1 METKKHSSS
10 LPAGT
15 RRERTKT
22 TRRSRWLGL
31 LVTFV
36 LLFAA
41 NQNIRAAMAFGSYS
55 SIVHQPT
62 WAQPWIVLDLYFYD
76 TNGNDS
82 FFVHKATEGSAKG
95 PAMYIDGVYIDS
107 FNTELAWPGSS
118 SDTGGT
124 GNDGALDDERADN
137 DWWKDTHEVTRNG
150 KKYTVRFW
158 DPAKDGGR
166 FHVQVYI
173 WIENL
178 ELDVKHNVVIKG
190 WWKTNDSGTVSAA
203 KVWETNKV
211 TTPFSAPE
219 NGKMVNY
226 NTFSMSGD
234 ITASYGPT
242 TVGTTAT
249 ADGSN
254 YIAPGA
260 LTSKHDF
267 SKGVASYTNERFSIE
282 RTNFYEPMTK
292 QMEYVVTNTCTV
304 NSYSRTVYLYKW
316 FTDTIPG
323 FVRATALDTVPD
335 LWKKSIK
342 ISWKP
347 DESGDR
353 SKEGTWRVYRKA
365 VNESEWN
372 LLASNISYSS
382 NPSYIDTDNAL
393 QYDLEYEYKVVFIPA
408 ESPTGVEHE
417 ELSQTIVGKLQRK
430 YSFSQFT
437 DTRKEQS
444 VQLSWK
450 HDTPTNNEQLKFKV
464 WRCLD
469 QESFYDQNGTPI
481 EANIIDAM
489 GSNPFAENVAAS
501 SSGNVT
507 SFEDDDYEGSC
518 TFYWY
523 RISVDALETTYYS
536 NLLGPTSISGN
547 TEIQS
552 IKANR
557 GTYTNVVKVQWEVN
571 QVGSDPS
578 RFVVYR
584 RLLGSEED
592 DDYQQ
597 LHVVSGTESNYFFE
611 DNTAQPGQ
619 YYQYLVVSQSK
630 CDGDYVV
637 TSRADADGFCQS
649 RGVISGRITYGTGT
663 AVADARVMLSKSSQ
677 DSNDANQFYSMEIK
691 PQGGIEWPLSA
702 TTGEKIFQQKPFTFQ
717 LYVRPSAVTEDGSTI
732 IDAGGSFALQLKPV
746 ANDQSELYLKV
757 GSATAQAT
765 GLTIENGKFYNV
777 VLSCNGSTGWT
788 VSTVDQKG
796 NLTSQTLSA
805 AGVTWTDNN
814 VVFGSDKEFTT
825 THAFTGYLDDIR
837 LWTKQLTD
845 DEILSNYDRLLTG
858 TEAGLKLYWPMDE
871 GVARLPYTYDYSKTS
886 GVANENHG
894 VKQPNTQISNTIPK
908 ENQLSLYGKTDDQGN
923 YVVRGV
929 PYSGDG
935 TNYMVTPVMNSH
947 EFSPQYQS
955 RYVSSDA
962 LNHSGVDFTDI
973 SSFEVKGVIR
983 YAGTNIPVD
992 SVQIYVDGR
1001 QASRNN
1007 EIVVTDADGKFTV
1020 DVPIGKHYISVSKD
1034 GHTFEKGGRIP
1045 YDPTGLNET
1054 TYEFIKNE
1062 SGFVFWDNTL
1072 VPVAGRVVGGAIES
1086 EKLLGFAD
1094 IEEYKSKNTIGQ
1106 ARITLEIPDTRYML
1120 NAYEDMEGLVSN
1132 GFRPVAQNTSLTYP
1146 TGVTA
1151 TGEGYRTGGTQD
1163 DQAKRV
1169 VITTDAE
1176 TGDFA
1181 VLLPPLDYKVVSVQM
1196 VNDQA
1201 NEAYKFN
1208 SEQLPRIDASHPA
1221 TVLKDSI
1228 PMEDGGFRYFDY
1240 VASMKLTLHTDP
1252 VLSVRQKEK
1261 DSKNLL
1267 PEGVFGEAI
1276 GKYEIPTTKEVRT
1289 VDLYTVGT
1297 NGNVNYTFGYPIFNE
1312 MGSYTFNIEGYELY
1326 TNFEK
1331 AADDDDRVTKVPLKE
1346 TMVTISNPMSA
1357 VQKVQTAAPQN
1368 GDNAGKV
1375 VDLKENQLQLDSL
1388 GKATYTWTAGL
1399 PYTLGNFTRTMNM
1412 TYNNG
1417 AGDKSWKEQGLE
1429 AIIFGDLPT
1438 GSNFTTKG
1446 PSIVEMVLHDPYGD
1460 SSFATWET
1468 GTVTIRSE
1476 ETLRSEDDDETF
1488 STNMHLG
1495 PKVELE
1501 EGLFVSIQTEIE
1513 AIADFSGGYQLT
1525 NTYDTLNV
1533 HTTTIEVTNAIST
1546 SSDPDMVGADADI
1559 YIGKSVNFI
1568 YGKTKQVG
1576 LKSDVNGNPYIS
1588 VDNSCTVNE
1597 KLATNFSYTQYQIE
1611 NILIPG
1617 LELLRNGYLITVP
1630 DMETATNQTDS
1641 TIYVTN
1647 LSDTDE
1653 DFGKPGTYKMLS
1665 NIEEL
1670 DMVSYYNDEIQSW
1683 KNTIRQNEA
1692 YKDSLFNA
1700 PQAKM
1705 KNVSFGGG
1713 VEVSETVTSS
1723 KNHLQNWTHSH
1734 TYYVNYS
1741 HDLGG
1746 TFNGV
1751 GIDFS
1756 YESHCSSANHNNGNG
1771 SEGHTE
1777 EDESS
1782 TTFSYTLADSGADD
1796 SFSMDVYDA
1805 LNNHSPVF
1813 RTRGGQS
1820 SCPFE
1825 GKEVTRY
1832 YNPGTEL
1839 SAATMQIEK
1848 PSIKCDHPQL
1858 TGVPTGGKAQFELLL
1873 GNESDTETDCYFNLI
1888 PVDGANPKGA
1898 LLSLPTGPIGN
1909 GRTILVPYGKDKEV
1923 KVILTLEQGN
1933 LDVTD
1938 YEDIEIALT
1947 STCQND
1953 PTSIHGAISSSV
1965 KLDAHFVPASTPV
1978 TMAIDKTVINTNNKD
1993 EDLHLTVT
2001 GFDRNFQGLKRV
2013 DIQYIKPGE
2022 TSWSLLENYSYIPD
2036 NSVRENN
2043 SQQILPQNGVIEVAL
2058 NMNSSNWLDGTYQ
2071 FRAQSAAIY
2080 AGSPVTSESEVLTLV
2095 KDVNRPQLF
2104 GLASPS
2110 DGVLNADD
2118 QISVTF
2124 NEDIQ
2129 QALLTDNNFVVSG
2142 VLNGAQVKHDVALSA
2157 QNTDY
2162 AAKTEA
2168 SINLARKDFS
2178 ADMWVRV
2185 TEAGDIFSH
2194 GNGDER
2200 FKLSVNDNDKLVVTI
2215 GNESYTSTNAIEKNT
2230 WTFLAFT
2237 YKFESGNSVLNAR
2250 AVTDN
2255 STRDMFTNQAVAD
2268 YAGTGGVTLGKNF
2281 SGAIHELT
2289 LWDKAR
2295 EMNEAQAEMNTTKKP
2310 STPNLIGYWKMDEGN
2325 GLTATDYAR
2334 NRHLTLSNNT
2344 WYLNNDNKAVSLNG
2358 SNSLKLDITDCSALS
2373 TEDYAMEMWFKGD
2386 KAQNTAASTLFSAAE
2401 QSVSMGFNSTGTL
2414 TMTVNGVDTEISKND
2429 YLDNAWHHLALN
2441 VLHSGNAT
2449 VYVDG
2454 KAVKTMSASA
2464 VPALEG
2470 TWLYV
2475 GSKGGNASYFK
2486 GTVDEIRFWKASMT
2500 GDLLSSQ
2507 RTQRLTGEEG
2517 GLVAYY
2523 SFEKLTRD
2531 TSTGII
2537 SSVSTAADQDK
2548 VYNSTTKEYV
2558 STGKEAAMTSGTI
2571 SYTDEAPALKVKPEA
2586 TNVDFT
2592 FVSNE
2597 RSIIINLDADL
2608 DRVEGT
2614 TLNFN
2619 VRGVKDMNGNESTEI
2634 VWTAYVKRNQLLWQG
2649 DNELSIEQ
2657 QSGESTTFEAVIVN
2671 ESGQSENW
2679 TLSGLP
2685 IWLTASATSG
2695 TLTAQSKKTITF
2707 TVDGSTAIGKYE
2719 QTIYLTGNNNI
2730 AEPLTINLKV
2740 KGDEPGWTVNTS
2752 GYQFTMSIVG
2762 QLQFQGK
2769 LSTDE
2774 DDIVAAF
2781 NEAGEC
2787 VGVARPQYESAFDTY
2802 FTMMTVYGNNDG
2814 DLLTFKAYDASTGK
2828 VYPVVETAVDV
2839 FFEKDTRLGKL
2850 ASPFIW
2856 NVTDKIEQVIDL
2868 KEGWNW
2874 MSLYVTPDNMS
2885 PSVVLADARD
2895 ILTIINGPTSTAEY
2909 DPSIGW
2915 SGTLTAMNNASMYKL
2930 NATTDGTATIVGSPA
2945 NIAGTQITVKS
2956 GLTWIGYPPSFTLSP
2971 ADAFAGL
2978 DPEEDDMVKNQSSFA
2993 VYSEANAKWIG
3004 TLKVMEPGK
3013 GYIYSSE
3020 TTASKTFTY
3029 PSVAPAG
3036 GAAKVMAY
3044 AEPYDY
3050 HFTPVAPETYPG
3062 NMAVIGQV
3070 VENGL
3075 PVEGIEVAAF
3085 VDDECRATIVSDAD
3099 GYLFLLVPG
3108 DGKARMM
3115 TLRAYILGDET
3126 ALDLPLTYQAD
3137 KKLGTLGS
3145 PVLIDI
3151 TDLTTGIGRLSDDA
3165 ADGEYYDLS
3174 GRKLGTRPY
3183 QPGVYI
3189 RNGEKVVIKRK

>member
-1 METKKHSSS
+1 MKTKKHSFRSALQLS
-10 LPAGT
+10 EI
-15 RRERTKT
+15 RWRKDWQ
-22 TRRSRWLGL
+22 RSRWLGL
-31 LVTFV
+31 LMMFV
-36 LLFAA
+36 LLLGSSQTAKG
-41 NQNIRAAMAFGSYS
+41 AMSFGSYS
-55 SIVHQPT
+55 YIAHQPT
-62 WAQPWIVLDLYFYD
+62 WAQPWIVLDLFFYD
-76 TNGNDS
+76 TNGKDS

-95 PAMYIDGVYIDS
+95 PALYIDGVYIDS

-137 DWWKDTHEVTRNG
+137 DWWKNTHEVTRNG
-150 KKYTVRFW
+150 KLYTVRFW
-158 DPAKDGGR
+158 DPALDGGR
-166 FHVQVYI
+166 YHVQVYI
-173 WIENL
+173 WIQNL
-178 ELDVKHNVVIKG
+178 ELDKEHTILFKG
-190 WWKTNDSGTVSAA
+190 WWKTNDSGSQLASASW
-203 KVWETNKV
+203 KTNKV
-211 TTPFSAPE
+211 VTPFSAPE

-260 LTSKHDF
+260 LSSKHEF
-267 SKGVASYTNERFSIE
+267 SKGVASYTNEEFSIE

-292 QMEYVVTNTCTV
+292 QMEYVVANTCTV

-342 ISWKP
+342 LSWKP

-365 VNESEWN
+365 VNESEWD
-372 LLASNISYSS
+372 LLASDISYSS
-382 NPSYIDTDNAL
+382 NPSYTDNAL
-393 QYDLEYEYKVVFIPA
+393 QYDLEYEYKVVFIPTD
-408 ESPTGVEHE
+408 SPTGEEYE

-489 GSNPFAENVAAS
+489 GSNPYAENVAAS

-507 SFEDDDYEGSC
+507 NFEDDDYEGSC

-584 RLLGSEED
+584 RLLGSDED
-592 DDYQQ
+592 EDYQQ

-663 AVADARVMLSKSSQ
+663 AVANARVMLSKSSQ
-677 DSNDANQFYSMEIK
+677 DGDDTNQFYSMK
-691 PQGGIEWPLSA
+691 VDPQGGILWAP
-702 TTGEKIFQQKPFTFQ
+702 TTKAGQSIFQGKPFTFQ
-717 LYVRPSAVTEDGSTI
+717 LYVRPSAIVADGSTI
-732 IDAGGSFALQLKPV
+732 IDGGGQFALQLKP
-746 ANDQSELYLKV
+746 ATDNDDQSELYLKV
-757 GSATAQAT
+757 GSADAQAT
-765 GLTIENGKFYNV
+765 GLKIDNGKFYNV

-788 VSTVDQKG
+788 VRTIDQKG

-805 AGVTWTDNN
+805 AAGVTWSDNN

-845 DEILSNYDRLLTG
+845 DEVLGNYDRLLTG
-858 TEAGLKLYWPMDE
+858 TEAGLKLYWPVDE
-871 GVARLPYTYDYSKTS
+871 GVNRLPYVYDYSKTS

-894 VKQPNTQISNTIPK
+894 IKQPNTNVSTSIPL
-908 ENQLSLYGKTDDQGN
+908 ENQLSLYGKTDNQGN

-935 TNYMVTPVMNSH
+935 TNYSVTPVMDSH

-955 RYVSSDA
+955 RYVNIDA
-962 LNHSGVDFTDI
+962 LNHSAVDFTDI
-973 SSFEVKGVIR
+973 SSFEVKGIIR

-1007 EIVVTDADGKFTV
+1007 EIVVTDEEGKFTV

-1034 GHTFEKGGRIP
+1034 GHTFVHERIP
-1045 YDPTGLNET
+1045 DDPTGLNET
-1054 TYEFIKNE
+1054 TYEFVKPE

-1094 IEEYKSKNTIGQ
+1094 IDEYKSKNTIGQ
-1106 ARITLEIPDTRYML
+1106 ARITLEIPNTLYML
-1120 NAYEDMEGLVSN
+1120 NAYEDTEGLVSN
-1132 GFRPVAQNTSLTYP
+1132 GFRPVAENTPLTYP
-1146 TGVTA
+1146 AGVTA

-1163 DQAKRV
+1163 DDAKQV

-1181 VLLPPLDYKVVSVQM
+1181 VLLPPLDYKVTSVQM
-1196 VNDQA
+1196 VNSDA
-1201 NEAYKFN
+1201 DEAYKFN
-1208 SEQLPRIDASHPA
+1208 PQQLPRIDASHPE
-1221 TVLKDSI
+1221 TVLQDSI
-1228 PMEDGGFRYFDY
+1228 PTEDGGFRYFDY
-1240 VASMKLTLHTDP
+1240 VASMKLTLHTNP
-1252 VLSVRQKEK
+1252 VLSVRQKENE
-1261 DSKNLL
+1261 SKNLL
-1267 PEGVFGEAI
+1267 PEGVFGEAE

-1331 AADDDDRVTKVPLKE
+1331 AEDDDDRVTKVPLKE
-1346 TMVTISNPMSA
+1346 TVVTISNPMSA

-1417 AGDKSWKEQGLE
+1417 AGDQSWQGLE

-1438 GSNFTTKG
+1438 GSNFTTEG

-1468 GTVTIRSE
+1468 GTVTIRSQ
-1476 ETLRSEDDDETF
+1476 ETLRSEDDDKTF

-1495 PKVELE
+1495 PKLE
-1501 EGLFVSIQTEIE
+1501 FENGLFTQIQTEIE

-1559 YIGKSVNFI
+1559 YIGKSVNMI

-1576 LKSDVNGNPYIS
+1576 LKADVNGIPH
-1588 VDNSCTVNE
+1588 VTVENSCTVNE

-1617 LELLRNGYLITVP
+1617 LELLRNDCLITVP

-1647 LSDTDE
+1647 LSETDE

-1665 NIEEL
+1665 NKEEL

-1692 YKDSLFNA
+1692 YKDSLITA
-1700 PQAKM
+1700 KEPKM
-1705 KNVSFGGG
+1705 KNLSFGGG

-1723 KNHLQNWTHSH
+1723 KNHMQNWTHSH

-1751 GIDFS
+1751 GVDFS
-1756 YESHCSSANHNNGNG
+1756 YESHCSSADHNKGNG

-1782 TTFSYTLADSGADD
+1782 VTFSYTLADSGADD

-1820 SCPFE
+1820 SCPYE
-1825 GKEVTRY
+1825 GQEVTKY
-1832 YNPGTEL
+1832 HNPGTVL
-1839 SAATMQIEK
+1839 SEATMQIEK
-1848 PSIKCDHPQL
+1848 PSIKCKHAQL

-1953 PTSIHGAISSSV
+1953 ETSIHGAISSSV

-1978 TMAIDKTVINTNNKD
+1978 TMAIDKTVINTKNVN

-2013 DIQYIKPGE
+2013 DIQYIKPGD
-2022 TSWSLLENYSYIPD
+2022 TSWSLLENHSYIPD
-2036 NSVRENN
+2036 ESVRENN
-2043 SQQILPQNGVIEVAL
+2043 SQQELPHNGVIEVAL
-2058 NMNSSNWLDGTYQ
+2058 SMKSSNWLDGIYQ
-2071 FRAQSAAIY
+2071 FRAQSSAIY

-2095 KDVNRPQLF
+2095 KDMNRPQLF

-2142 VLNGAQVKHDVALSA
+2142 VQNGAQVKHDVALSA

-2215 GNESYTSTNAIEKNT
+2215 GDETYISTNAIEKNT

-2237 YKFESGNSVLNAR
+2237 YKFESGNSLLNAR

-2255 STRDMFTNQAVAD
+2255 YTRDMFTNEAVVD
-2268 YAGTGGVTLGKNF
+2268 YAGTGGITLGKNF

-2295 EMNEAQAEMNTTKKP
+2295 EMNEAQAEMHTTKKP

-2334 NRHLTLSNNT
+2334 NRHLTLPNNT

-2358 SNSLKLDITDCSALS
+2358 SNSLKLDITECSALS

-2401 QSVSMGFNSTGTL
+2401 QSVSMGFSSTGALTL
-2414 TMTVNGVDTEISKND
+2414 TANGVDTEISKND
-2429 YLDNAWHHLALN
+2429 YLDNTWHHLALN

-2470 TWLYV
+2470 TYLYV

-2531 TSTGII
+2531 PSTGII

-2548 VYNSTTKEYV
+2548 VYNYTTKEYAL
-2558 STGKEAAMTSGTI
+2558 TNKEAMMTSGTI

-2614 TLNFN
+2614 TLTFN

-2649 DNELSIEQ
+2649 DNEIAIEQ
-2657 QSGESTTFEAVIVN
+2657 QNGESTTFQAVIEN
-2671 ESGQSENW
+2671 ESGLSENW

-2685 IWLTASATSG
+2685 TWLTASQTSG
-2695 TLTAQSKKTITF
+2695 TLQAQSTKTITF
-2707 TVDGSTAIGKYE
+2707 TVASSTAIGKYE

-2730 AEPLTINLKV
+2730 AEPLTLNLKV
-2740 KGDEPGWTVNTS
+2740 KGEEPDWAVNTS
-2752 GYQFTMSIVG
+2752 GYQYTMSIVG
-2762 QLQFQGK
+2762 QLQFQNVI
-2769 LSTDE
+2769 STDE

-2781 NEAGEC
+2781 NVAGDC
-2787 VGVARPQYESAFDTY
+2787 VGVARPQYENAFDTY
-2802 FTMMTVYGNNDG
+2802 FTMMTVYGNSDD

-2828 VYPVVETAVDV
+2828 VYPVVQTDEDV
-2839 FFEKDTRLGKL
+2839 YFEKDTRLGKL
-2850 ASPFIW
+2850 ATPFIW
-2856 NVTDKIEQVIDL
+2856 NVTDKIEQTIDL
-2868 KEGWNW
+2868 KKGWNW
-2874 MSLYVTPDNMS
+2874 MSLYVTPDDMS
-2885 PSVVLADARD
+2885 PASVLADARA
-2895 ILTIINGPTSTAEY
+2895 ILTLINGQNGSSEF

-2915 SGTLTAMNNASMYKL
+2915 SGTLTTMDNASMYKL
-2930 NATTDGTATIVGSPA
+2930 QATNDVTATVVGSPA
-2945 NIAGTQITVKS
+2945 NVTNTKITVKN
-2956 GLTWIGYPPSFTLSP
+2956 GLTWIGYPPSFTLSL

-2978 DPEEDDMVKNQSSFA
+2978 DPADDDMVKNQSGFA
-2993 VYSEANAKWIG
+2993 VYSEANAKWVG
-3004 TLKVMEPGK
+3004 TLKVMEPGV
-3013 GYIYSSE
+3013 GYMYSSE
-3020 TTASKTFTY
+3020 ATANKEFTY
-3029 PSVAPAG
+3029 PSTPPAG
-3036 GAAKVMAY
+3036 GIVNAKAFFGEEE
-3044 AEPYDY
+3044 AY
-3050 HFTPVAPETYPG
+3050 HFQPVAAQNYPS
-3062 NMAVIGQV
+3062 NMVMIGQV
-3070 VENGL
+3070 VENGM
-3075 PVEGIEVAAF
+3075 PASGIEVAAY
-3085 VDDECRATIVSDAD
+3085 VGDECRATIRSNSE
-3099 GYLFLLVPG
+3099 GMLFLLVPG
-3108 DGKARMM
+3108 DKV
-3115 TLRAYILGDET
+3115 
-3126 ALDLPLTYQAD
+3126 LPLTLRTYIHGDEVVIDLQLTYQSD
-3137 KKLGTLGS
+3137 KMLGTLKM
-3145 PVLIDI
+3145 PVKIDI
-3151 TDLTTGIGRLSDDA
+3151 TDFATGISRMGEDA
-3165 ADGEYYDLS
+3165 DDGEYYDLS
-3174 GRKLGTRPY
+3174 GRKLNQRPY

-3189 RNGEKVVIKRK
+3189 RNGQKTVVKGK